1 MPRSIITTT
10 IGRCK
15 NSKGKLAETSAQLP
29 NMNNPQLYILNQSLE
44 VTVGTAAP
52 WFGQYGGGTQYL
64 LPQAIRELLALEIIS
79 KYP

>member
-1 MPRSIITTT
+1 MQRFWNLSTIIRLN
-10 IGRCK
+10 I
-15 NSKGKLAETSAQLP
+15 P

-44 VTVGTAAP
+44 VVSGIAVP

-64 LPQAIRELLALEIIS
+64 LPQTIKDLLALSILS